1 MTFGMSV
8 FVLWEKK
15 ERVLKVFNEWN
26 KLASKT
32 DNIGTIFHTKHA
44 AAHTNHQLYIHKV
57 KVYEA
62 TKLVSLC
69 MSMCQCFDP

>member
-1 MTFGMSV
+1 M

-15 ERVLKVFNEWN
+15 ESVIKVFNKLN

-32 DNIGTIFHTKHA
+32 EHIGTIFHTKHA
-44 AAHTNHQLYIHKV
+44 AAHKHTEHQLYIHKV
-57 KVYEA
+57 NVYEA

-69 MSMCQCFDP
+69 MSMCKCYDP